1 MAGTDAPAKSF
12 TLRVTYSEVPMDES
26 LFAKGAGCQSAKQ
39 VGRFQPS
46 RAWAAL
52 TAYAYAR
59 VASGKAMP
67 DVFEVPRAVPIAGT
81 AGGNFR
87 EAGWGRLAKR
97 KVFWGQGLQIGDE
110 VADAKPYVFNL
121 PTANGRE

>member
-1 MAGTDAPAKSF
+1 
-12 TLRVTYSEVPMDES
+12 V
-26 LFAKGAGCQSAKQ
+26 
-39 VGRFQPS
+39 
-46 RAWAAL
+46 WAAL

-67 DVFEVPRAVPIAGT
+67 DVFEVPRAVPIAGSGT

-97 KVFWGQGLQIGDE
+97 KVFWWQGLQIGDE
-110 VADAKPYVFNL
+110 V
-121 PTANGRE
+121 